1 MLELAAELFVGS
13 LTLYGAAGFVFAIT
27 FLARAVSRLDRQAA
41 GAGLGFRLMI
51 FPGVTVLWPLLL
63 SRWVRART

>member
-13 LTLYGAAGFVFAIT
+13 LMLYGAAGFVFAIT
-27 FLARAVSRLDRQAA
+27 FLVRAVSRLDRQAA